1 MAREDLLKYRDLLL
15 NDSDF
20 QKKFLAAAEKYD
32 GDKDE
37 KAVFDKVV
45 LPLGKEYG
53 LSATYEEFKEY
64 TDTFAGITE
73 PELSEDE
80 LAQVAGGKGGGLIWT
95 KCMLFGF
102 GIGVG
107 GATEK
112 TSTGYDA
119 GMGICI
125 GIGAGGNGVSCAGSG
140 DPIQLL

>member
-32 GDKDE
+32 GDRDE

-64 TDTFAGITE
+64 TDTFASKASA
-73 PELSEDE
+73 ELSEDE
-80 LAQVAGGKGGGLIWT
+80 LAQVAGGKGGGLGIG
-95 KCMLFGF
+95 KCMLFGA
-102 GIGVG
+102 GIGGG
-107 GATEK
+107 GAVEK
-112 TSTGYDA
+112 SQYGYTP
-119 GMGICI
+119 GFGLCL
-125 GIGAGGNGVSCAGSG
+125 GIGAGVGKYGCAGSG
-140 DPIQLL
+140 EAQEM